1 MTEPL
6 ADKPAGQTV
15 DEWLN
20 HVKTTTVLNPLVSQ
34 EWISLD
40 GMRALKAVNR
50 NDDSTESEHLYVVKG
65 SKTFAIRTGRN
76 TPSYATYLR
85 MLSTFRFTAP

>member
-1 MTEPL
+1 
-6 ADKPAGQTV
+6 
-15 DEWLN
+15 
-20 HVKTTTVLNPLVSQ
+20 
-34 EWISLD
+34 
-40 GMRALKAVNR
+40 MRALKAVNR